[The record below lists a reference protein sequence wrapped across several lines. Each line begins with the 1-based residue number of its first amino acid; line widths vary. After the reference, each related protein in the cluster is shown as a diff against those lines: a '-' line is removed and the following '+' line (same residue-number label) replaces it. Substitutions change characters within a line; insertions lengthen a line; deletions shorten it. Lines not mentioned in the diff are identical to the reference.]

1 MKIAILTASFL
12 PKVGGAQVFAHN
24 ISRQLDALGHSVHVY
39 VPRESY
45 LALSPPFRSLLKP
58 LPGMYYGLVRRVP
71 YLGLYWAQR
80 YLRRRQWE
88 ENYDAWLVIVTSPSG
103 YVATCLRGV
112 VPIALR
118 ASGEDIQK
126 SSELDYGWRLDEAVE
141 ARISRIVKSYDR
153 VVALTD
159 SVRTDF
165 TELGVSDDVIVTI
178 PNGVDVERFTQAR
191 EVREIREEL
200 GWPDDRPV
208 ILTTGRHHRKKGF
221 DLIPSMAAQ
230 LREQGFQFRW
240 YLVGRDTE
248 LIDWEVRSH
257 GLGDFVQTIGQIGVE
272 EGPNGNWGVPDSRLV
287 MMYQASDIFAFPS
300 LLETFGMVQLEAM
313 AAGVVVVATDAP
325 GCRDVVKHEE
335 NGLQARAG
343 DAEDFANQ
351 LGRVLGEPE
360 LRKALSEKGR
370 EFVRAYSWEKVA
382 RQYEA
387 LFQDLVTSREAST
400 ARSNVNC
407 DA

>member
-12 PKVGGAQVFAHN
+12 PNVGGAQVFAHN
-24 ISRQLDALGHSVHVY
+24 ISRQLDASGHSVHVY
-39 VPRESY
+39 VTRKNY
-45 LALSPPFRSLLKP
+45 LALSPPFRSLLRP
-58 LPGMYYGLVRRVP
+58 LPGMYYRLVRRVP
-71 YLGLYWAQR
+71 HLGLYWAQR
-80 YLRRRQWE
+80 YLRRRQWD
-88 ENYDAWLVIVTSPSG
+88 ENYDAWLVIVTFPSG
-103 YVATCLRGV
+103 YVGTCLRGV

-126 SSELDYGWRLDEAVE
+126 SPELDYGWRLDGAVE
-141 ARISRIVKSYDR
+141 ARISRIVRSYDR

-165 TELGVSDDVIVTI
+165 AELGVSDEVIVTI
-178 PNGVDVERFTQAR
+178 PNGVDVERFTRGR

-221 DLIPSMAAQ
+221 DLIPAMATH
-230 LREQGFQFRW
+230 LRKQGFRFRW
-240 YLVGRDTE
+240 YLVGRDSDM
-248 LIDWEVRSH
+248 IDREVRSR
-257 GLGDFVQTIGQIGVE
+257 GLEDLVQTIGQIGVD
-272 EGPNGNWGVPDSRLV
+272 EGPNGNWRFPDDRLV
-287 MMYQASDIFAFPS
+287 MMYQAADIFAFPS

-325 GCRDVVKHEE
+325 GCRDVVIHEE

-343 DAEDFANQ
+343 DAEGFADQ
-351 LGRVLGEPE
+351 LGRVLSEPG
-360 LRKALSEKGR
+360 LRNALSEKGR

-382 RQYEA
+382 KQYEA
-387 LFQDLVTSREAST
+387 LFQDLITSREAST
-400 ARSNVNC
+400 ATQV
-407 DA
+407 